1 MDRVIYLCL
10 KLAVDKQ
17 TSLLELLVTNEVT
30 VGKLADGKPSFNGH
44 FPAAPASSP
53 CIYILAIPFSFQ
65 QISHNLNKK
74 KIVFQSSKSS
84 FSLQQIISFLKWVSL
99 TITNLVQ

>member
-17 TSLLELLVTNEVT
+17 TSLLELLVTNEIT

-44 FPAAPASSP
+44 FPAAPASTP
-53 CIYILAIPFSFQ
+53 CIYIYTCHPIFVSTNQSQSQ
-65 QISHNLNKK
+65 QKK
-74 KIVFQSSKSS
+74 KKLYFDLQNPASHYSKSS
-84 FSLQQIISFLKWVSL
+84 VFSNGSH
-99 TITNLVQ
+99 

>member
-17 TSLLELLVTNEVT
+17 TSLLELLVTNEIT

-44 FPAAPASSP
+44 FPAAPASTP
-53 CIYILAIPFSFQ
+53 CIYIYLPSHFRFNKSVT
-65 QISHNLNKK
+65 ISTKK
-74 KIVFQSSKSS
+74 KKLYFDLQNPASHYSKSS
-84 FSLQQIISFLKWVSL
+84 VFSNGSH
-99 TITNLVQ
+99 

>member
-17 TSLLELLVTNEVT
+17 TSLLELLVTNEIT

-44 FPAAPASSP
+44 FPAAPASTP
-53 CIYILAIPFSFQ
+53 CIYIYLP
-65 QISHNLNKK
+65 SHFRFNKSVKITTKK
-74 KIVFQSSKSS
+74 KKLYFDLQNPASHYSKSS
-84 FSLQQIISFLKWVSL
+84 VFSNGSH
-99 TITNLVQ
+99 